1 MLSARVINEFE
12 RICKDV
18 VMP

>member
-12 RICKDV
+12 RIYKDV